1 MLPYPKFVLKKNS
14 LFTLLFLLC
23 TLARAQDIDHLVK
36 DLKCYDETAFNAI
49 DLLISTRSAGE
60 YDPLA
65 EWSEK
70 VSSDKVVKKV
80 FPLEGGIQYVIVLTT
95 EENVDGT
102 AIEIRNSLGEKLEYT
117 SKVSDLDRN
126 EINFFYTPPY
136 DDNYRISFRVVNT
149 HKPTTCMYM
158 GIFEGD
164 PDPQEQ

>member
-1 MLPYPKFVLKKNS
+1 LKKIS
-14 LFTLLFLLC
+14 LILFLLLSC
-23 TLARAQDIDHLVK
+23 AGTQAQNIDNLVK

-49 DLLISTRSAGE
+49 DMLISSRSAGE
-60 YDPLA
+60 YDPVA

-70 VSSDKVVKKV
+70 VSSDKIVQKV

-102 AIEIRNSLGEKLEYT
+102 AIEIRNSLGEKLEY
-117 SKVSDLDRN
+117 VSEVNDLDRN

-136 DDNYRISFRVVNT
+136 DDKYRISFRVVNS
-149 HKPTTCMYM
+149 HKPLTCMYM
-158 GIFEGD
+158 GIFEGE